1 LAFDR
6 KADEMTRR
14 TLRNLFGIIVGLIL
28 LVINPEKI
36 VLMVKGGRMYYFRV
50 WVGSIVLALGV
61 AGIVWFIRNLVRGRT
76 RRALGFSKHP
86 FLYVA
91 IIIIFVIG
99 GLWIYSG
106 FETIPLI
113 PVLGGIIIGWFFL
126 NKIMG

>member
-1 LAFDR
+1 
-6 KADEMTRR
+6 MTRR
-14 TLRNLFGIIVGLIL
+14 TLRNLLGIIVGLIL

-86 FLYVA
+86 FLYFA

>member
-1 LAFDR
+1 
-6 KADEMTRR
+6 
-14 TLRNLFGIIVGLIL
+14 
-28 LVINPEKI
+28 
-36 VLMVKGGRMYYFRV
+36 MYYFRV

-86 FLYVA
+86 FLYFA